1 MSLVIAFIGAQGAA
15 MAGDLREIITR
26 GDKLSTQVL
35 ENELYSGR
43 IVTDADLKKR
53 ADDLGIF
60 LSIRD
65 DKRKVTE
72 RDGILVGEVSESEGG
87 VVKKR
92 RLYATVGEYALA
104 EVTGSEIQM
113 SGSGN
118 ASNFVVLG
126 NEVSQQ
132 VARACIREHWNN
144 GTIHDAIRVIMLTM
158 ERASGATA
166 SVSALYTLI
175 QTPAKA
181 SLSAVIEQDRTTCQ
195 GSSPPARPA

>member
-26 GDKLSTQVL
+26 GDKISTQTL

-43 IVTDADLKKR
+43 IITDADLKKR

-65 DKRKVTE
+65 DKRKVTA

-104 EVTGSEIQM
+104 EITGSEIRM
-113 SGSGN
+113 SGSGK
-118 ASNFVVLG
+118 AGNFVVLG
-126 NEVSQQ
+126 NEVTQQ

-181 SLSAVIEQDRTTCQ
+181 SLSAVIEQDSAT
-195 GSSPPARPA
+195 

>member
-15 MAGDLREIITR
+15 MAGDMREIITR
-26 GDKLSTQVL
+26 GDKISTKTL
-35 ENELYSGR
+35 EDELYSGG

-60 LSIRD
+60 LSIQD

-87 VVKKR
+87 MIKKR
-92 RLYATVGEYALA
+92 RLYATGGEYALA
-104 EVTGSEIQM
+104 EVTGSKIRM
-113 SGSGN
+113 SGSGK
-118 ASNFVVLG
+118 AGNFVVLG
-126 NEVSQQ
+126 NQITQ
-132 VARACIREHWNN
+132 RVARACIRENWNN
-144 GTIHDAIRVIMLTM
+144 GTFHDAIRVIMLTM
-158 ERASGATA
+158 EKASAATA

-181 SLSAVIEQDRTTCQ
+181 SLSAVIERD
-195 GSSPPARPA
+195 SAL

>member
-1 MSLVIAFIGAQGAA
+1 MSLVIAFVGAQGAA
-15 MAGDLREIITR
+15 MAGDMREIITR
-26 GDKLSTQVL
+26 GDQLSTQTL

-43 IVTDADLKKR
+43 IVTGADLKKR
-53 ADDLGIF
+53 ADNLGIV

-92 RLYATVGEYALA
+92 RLYATYGEYALA
-104 EVTGSEIQM
+104 EVTGSEIRM
-113 SGSGN
+113 SGSGK
-118 ASNFVVLG
+118 AGNFVVLG
-126 NEVSQQ
+126 NQITQQ

-181 SLSAVIEQDRTTCQ
+181 SLSAVIERDSAQ
-195 GSSPPARPA
+195 